1 MTSDK
6 ELALA
11 INRMENLLE
20 VMKIKLKNAKDEKEA
35 KQVKDILKPK
45 PRGRP
50 VLYKTPEELKE
61 ASQRYSKTHYLKH
74 REKIIDYNKSYSK
87 TRTPEQKQR
96 ASEYQKEYYRKN
108 KEKKKEVE
116 DQ

>member
-35 KQVKDILKPK
+35 KEAKQAQQAQQPK

-61 ASQRYSKTHYLKH
+61 ASQRYSKTHYLN
-74 REKIIDYNKSYSK
+74 IV
-87 TRTPEQKQR
+87 
-96 ASEYQKEYYRKN
+96 KN
-108 KEKKKEVE
+108 N
-116 DQ
+116 